1 MKKKIFFKIA
11 MIVLFLILL
20 CAVSIFFSKR
30 VYAPEKELEDNQNQ
44 ELNNEINIENE
55 LEEKTPDDE
64 TINISVIGDIMCHST
79 QYKDAYD
86 SSLGDYDFSYVFDDI
101 KQYIE
106 NTDLVIG
113 NLETTLAGKDI
124 GYESYP
130 TFNTPEHIALDL
142 KELGLDVLSTTNN
155 HALDQGFAGISNTI
169 DELDKVGLLHTG
181 TYKTEEDASKLLVTE
196 VKGIKIGIVAY
207 SYGTNGI
214 AVPKDNEYCINLIN
228 DEKIV
233 SDLEKMKEE
242 NVDLIIAIMHWGIEY
257 ETSPNEEQ
265 IRLNN
270 LLIQNGADIVLGG
283 HPHVLQKME
292 KKEVTLPDGTNKDCF
307 TAFSLGNFISGQ
319 VKEYTKQSAIL
330 NLRVTKHY
338 ENNKKISIDS
348 TEYTPIYM
356 FDKGKTR
363 RYKLLDIENEIN
375 KFNNGEKNIDNSLY
389 NTLKY
394 ELDHI
399 YNILGEEY

>member
-1 MKKKIFFKIA
+1 MKKKIFFKIVV
-11 MIVLFLILL
+11 IVLFLTLL
-20 CAVSIFFSKR
+20 CALSIFFSKR

-106 NTDLVIG
+106 NADLAIG

-207 SYGTNGI
+207 SYGTNEI
-214 AVPKDNEYCINLIN
+214 AVPKDKEYCINLIS

-233 SDLEKMKEE
+233 SDLEKMKKE

>member
-1 MKKKIFFKIA
+1 MKKKIVFKIVI
-11 MIVLFLILL
+11 IVLVLTFL
-20 CAVSIFFSKR
+20 CALSIFFSKK
-30 VYAPEKELEDNQNQ
+30 VYAPEKELENNQ
-44 ELNNEINIENE
+44 ELNNETNAV
-55 LEEKTPDDE
+55 EEKIPEDE
-64 TINISVIGDIMCHST
+64 TINISVIGDIMCHNT
-79 QYKDAYD
+79 QYNDAYD
-86 SSLGDYDFSYVFDDI
+86 SSLGDYDFSYVFEDI

-106 NTDLVIG
+106 NADLAIG

-130 TFNTPEHIALDL
+130 TFNTPEHIATDL

-155 HALDQGFAGISNTI
+155 HALDQGFTGISNTI

-214 AVPKDNEYCINLIN
+214 AVPKGKKYCINLIN

-257 ETSPNEEQ
+257 QTSPNEEQ

-270 LLIQNGADIVLGG
+270 LLIENGADIVLGG

-292 KKEVTLPDGTNKDCF
+292 KGEVTLQDGTNKDCF
-307 TAFSLGNFISGQ
+307 TVFSLGNFISGQ

-330 NLRVTKHY
+330 NLKVTKHY
-338 ENNKKISIDS
+338 GNDKKISIDS
-348 TEYTPIYM
+348 ADYTPIYM

-375 KFNNGEKNIDNSLY
+375 RFNNGEKNIDSSLY
-389 NTLKY
+389 NTLKS

-399 YNILGEEY
+399 YSILGKKY

>member
-1 MKKKIFFKIA
+1 M
-11 MIVLFLILL
+11 
-20 CAVSIFFSKR
+20 
-30 VYAPEKELEDNQNQ
+30 
-44 ELNNEINIENE
+44 
-55 LEEKTPDDE
+55 
-64 TINISVIGDIMCHST
+64 
-79 QYKDAYD
+79 
-86 SSLGDYDFSYVFDDI
+86 
-101 KQYIE
+101 
-106 NTDLVIG
+106 
-113 NLETTLAGKDI
+113 
-124 GYESYP
+124 
-130 TFNTPEHIALDL
+130 
-142 KELGLDVLSTTNN
+142 
-155 HALDQGFAGISNTI
+155 
-169 DELDKVGLLHTG
+169 GLLHTG

-214 AVPKDNEYCINLIN
+214 AVPKGKEYCINLIN

-257 ETSPNEEQ
+257 QTSPNEEQ

-270 LLIQNGADIVLGG
+270 LLIESGADIVLGG

-292 KKEVTLPDGTNKDCF
+292 KREVTMQDGTNKDCF
-307 TAFSLGNFISGQ
+307 TVFSLGNFISGQ

-330 NLRVTKHY
+330 NLKVTKHY
-338 ENNKKISIDS
+338 KDNKKITIDS
-348 TEYTPIYM
+348 ADYTPIYM

-375 KFNNGEKNIDNSLY
+375 RFNNGEKNIDSSLY
-389 NTLKY
+389 NTLKS

-399 YNILGEEY
+399 YNILGQEY

>member
-1 MKKKIFFKIA
+1 M
-11 MIVLFLILL
+11 
-20 CAVSIFFSKR
+20 
-30 VYAPEKELEDNQNQ
+30 EDVV
-44 ELNNEINIENE
+44 
-55 LEEKTPDDE
+55 EEKIPEDE
-64 TINISVIGDIMCHST
+64 TINISVIGDIMCHNT
-79 QYKDAYD
+79 QYNDAYD
-86 SSLGDYDFSYVFDDI
+86 SSLGDYDFSYVFEDI

-106 NTDLVIG
+106 NADLAIG

-130 TFNTPEHIALDL
+130 TFNTPEHIATDL

-155 HALDQGFAGISNTI
+155 HALDQGFTGISNTI

-214 AVPKDNEYCINLIN
+214 AVPKGKEYCINLIN

-257 ETSPNEEQ
+257 QTSPNEEQ

-270 LLIQNGADIVLGG
+270 LLIENGADIVLGG

-292 KKEVTLPDGTNKDCF
+292 KREGP
-307 TAFSLGNFISGQ
+307 
-319 VKEYTKQSAIL
+319 
-330 NLRVTKHY
+330 
-338 ENNKKISIDS
+338 
-348 TEYTPIYM
+348 
-356 FDKGKTR
+356 
-363 RYKLLDIENEIN
+363 
-375 KFNNGEKNIDNSLY
+375 
-389 NTLKY
+389 
-394 ELDHI
+394 
-399 YNILGEEY
+399 